1 MQWLQRLPEWLA
13 RHGPLM
19 LVSVIPCE
27 ESCACDGNAAMLV
40 ADQACCS
47 SLGSTHLDWEAAAIA
62 RTLLRQGARRKLL
75 RFVPGAGADA
85 IRLLFERLEPTDAL
99 LWRARAEAVS
109 RGGRLLRVGLD
120 AEERSEWR
128 LARDA
133 ECTE

>member
-13 RHGPLM
+13 RHGVLM
-19 LVSVIPCE
+19 LVSVIPGE
-27 ESCACDGNAAMLV
+27 EPGANGESAAMLV
-40 ADQACCS
+40 ADQASCC
-47 SLGSTHLDWEAAAIA
+47 SLGSTHLDWEAVAIA
-62 RTLLRQGARRKLL
+62 RTLLKQGARKKRL

-85 IRLLFERLEPTDAL
+85 ISLLFERLEPTEAL

-120 AEERSEWR
+120 AEERSQWR